1 MKNSIDPKH
10 YDKTALKGLF
20 YLKGHERYIAVAADY
35 LKVGDKTAATKLNT
49 GALSHEDTIMLAE
62 GLEMTPRQYINI
74 FMKDVF
80 DID

>member
-1 MKNSIDPKH
+1 MNNRIDPKH

-20 YLKGHERYIAVAADY
+20 YLKGHEKYISVAADY

-49 GALSHEDTIMLAE
+49 GCMSHEDTILICK
-62 GLEMTPRQYINI
+62 GLEMTPRQYINV